1 MGDCQHHII
10 TSLDDIVWL
19 FNIRGNDVDCN
30 PVVLSYALINQD
42 NAILYVQD
50 NVVDVKTEA
59 ILKRDSIIIRA
70 YNDIYEDVK
79 KLTGKVLLDDQ
90 IVNYLIFNQGW
101 CRYD

>member
-59 ILKRDSIIIRA
+59 IL
-70 YNDIYEDVK
+70 
-79 KLTGKVLLDDQ
+79 VLSSE
-90 IVNYLIFNQGW
+90 LIMIFMKMLKN
-101 CRYD
+101 